1 MPFKRDSQTQ
11 AGKHLSGW
19 GKGEAVLRV
28 LRSTAL
34 RAFISWNASLPSM
47 MTFSIE
53 DTKQTWTSLK
63 SLCIPKK
70 LKRKQTS
77 TNKYKRVWS
86 PCVIQ
91 RVIDSKQSG
100 QECWIRQQCSCGF
113 KVVVSSVRMTGLK
126 QPPTKKT
133 PPQVVSCPDGS
144 FGFTCH
150 GFKISIRE
158 WIFLFLFA
166 VVTHWKNLYK
176 NSTAM
181 FYSRNNAPVTLDN
194 SQSSQWTLATG
205 ITFHQINCPNKPLAV
220 CPVLLTKSRSF
231 WVLQWQN

>member
-126 QPPTKKT
+126 QPPAKKD
-133 PPQVVSCPDGS
+133 PPPKWYPAPMVV
-144 FGFTCH
+144 
-150 GFKISIRE
+150 
-158 WIFLFLFA
+158 LVLL
-166 VVTHWKNLYK
+166 VTV
-176 NSTAM
+176 
-181 FYSRNNAPVTLDN
+181 SR
-194 SQSSQWTLATG
+194 SQSVNGFFLIYLWWSHTERIYIRIQQQCFIPETT
-205 ITFHQINCPNKPLAV
+205 PLS
-220 CPVLLTKSRSF
+220 L
-231 WVLQWQN
+231 